1 VANPS
6 PAKVS
11 AECPHCGFKQM
22 EYAAAKS
29 SICRQCGRSFSPFA
43 PKPGLKLRTTEE
55 APAQETSSS
64 SSIFGR
70 FEDFWKRQTTSV
82 IECFDCKRKQQ
93 VSGAATSTICPSCSA
108 HIDLRDYKITSGFS
122 RSIRTRGNVHLSG
135 KGDLASSSVLCGSAL
150 IEGRLRGNLHC
161 DNTATINHSGKIPGR
176 ISARHVVVE
185 RKADIHCFRTVRAEN
200 IEIKG
205 RMSGEIIAQT
215 VTVHKKGCLEGD
227 VTARAISVEKG
238 GMFSGQLAIGQ
249 IDLTQGELLGQQ
261 EPTASPGTES
271 NFPEPVARPLP
282 AT

>member
-1 VANPS
+1 
-6 PAKVS
+6 
-11 AECPHCGFKQM
+11 M

-55 APAQETSSS
+55 PSPPEAS

-70 FEDFWKRQTTSV
+70 LEDFWKRQTVSV
-82 IECFDCKRKQQ
+82 VECFDCKRKQQ

-108 HIDLRDYKITSGFS
+108 HIDLRDYKITTGFS

-135 KGDLASSSVLCGSAL
+135 KGDLASSSVVCASAL
-150 IEGRLRGNLHC
+150 IEGRLRGNLDC
-161 DNTATINHSGKIPGR
+161 SDTATINYSGKIPGR
-176 ISARHVVVE
+176 ISARRVVVE

-215 VTVHKKGCLEGD
+215 VTVHKRGCLEGD

-249 IDLTQGELLGQQ
+249 TGLTQGELLGER
-261 EPTASPGTES
+261 EPTIPFGTKPNLPDS
-271 NFPEPVARPLP
+271 LPQPLP

>member
-29 SICRQCGRSFSPFA
+29 SICRQCGRSFTPFA
-43 PKPGLKLRTTEE
+43 PKPGLKLRTTKD
-55 APAQETSSS
+55 APAPETS
-64 SSIFGR
+64 SSIFGKL
-70 FEDFWKRQTTSV
+70 EDYWKRQTSCV
-82 IECFDCKRKQQ
+82 VECFECKRKQQ

-135 KGDLASSSVLCGSAL
+135 KGDLASSSVECQSAL

-161 DNTATINHSGKIPGR
+161 DTATINYLGKIPGR
-176 ISARHVVVE
+176 ISALLVVVD
-185 RKADIHCFRTVRAEN
+185 RKADIHCFRTVRAEH

-205 RMSGEIIAQT
+205 RMSGEIIAQS
-215 VTVHKKGCLEGD
+215 VTVHRKGSLEGD
-227 VTARAISVEKG
+227 VTAKAISVERG
-238 GMFSGQLAIGQ
+238 GIFSGQLTIGQ
-249 IDLTQGELLGQQ
+249 IGLAQGELLGEQ
-261 EPTASPGTES
+261 EAIASRPADS
-271 NFPEPVARPLP
+271 SFQDAVARPLP

>member
-1 VANPS
+1 MANPS

-43 PKPGLKLRTTEE
+43 PKPGLKLRATEE
-55 APAQETSSS
+55 TPAPETAP
-64 SSIFGR
+64 SIFGR
-70 FEDFWKRQTTSV
+70 LEDFWKRQTSSV
-82 IECFDCKRKQQ
+82 VECFECKRKQQ
-93 VSGAATSTICPSCSA
+93 VSGAATSTICPSCST

-122 RSIRTRGNVHLSG
+122 RSIRTRGNVHLLG
-135 KGDLASSSVLCGSAL
+135 KGDLASSSVVCQSAL

-161 DNTATINHSGKIPGR
+161 EDTATINYSGKIPGR
-176 ISARHVVVE
+176 ISARHVVVD
-185 RKADIHCFRTVRAEN
+185 RKADIHCFRTVRAEH

-205 RMSGEIIAQT
+205 RMSGEIVAQT
-215 VTVHKKGCLEGD
+215 VTVYKRGSLEGD

-238 GMFSGQLAIGQ
+238 GTFSGQLVIGQ
-249 IDLTQGELLGQQ
+249 MGLTQGELLQ
-261 EPTASPGTES
+261 EQPATASPEMER
-271 NFPEPVARPLP
+271 NFPDAMVRPLP

>member
-29 SICRQCGRSFSPFA
+29 SICRQCGRSFTPFA

-55 APAQETSSS
+55 APAPAAS
-64 SSIFGR
+64 SSIFGK
-70 FEDFWKRQTTSV
+70 FEDFWKRQTSSV
-82 IECFDCKRKQQ
+82 VECFECKRKQQ

-135 KGDLASSSVLCGSAL
+135 KGDLASSNVECQSAL

-161 DNTATINHSGKIPGR
+161 DTATINYSGKIPGR

-185 RKADIHCFRTVRAEN
+185 RKADIHCFRTVRAEH

-205 RMSGEIIAQT
+205 RMSGEIIAQS
-215 VTVHKKGCLEGD
+215 VTVHRKGSLEGD
-227 VTARAISVEKG
+227 VAARAISVEKG
-238 GMFSGQLAIGQ
+238 GMFSGQLAIGK
-249 IDLTQGELLGQQ
+249 IGLAQGEFLGEQK
-261 EPTASPGTES
+261 PSVSRPTES
-271 NFPEPVARPLP
+271 SFQDAVARPLP

>member
-1 VANPS
+1 
-6 PAKVS
+6 
-11 AECPHCGFKQM
+11 M

-29 SICRQCGRSFSPFA
+29 SICRQCGRSFTPFA
-43 PKPGLKLRTTEE
+43 PKPGLKLRTAEE
-55 APAQETSSS
+55 APAPETS

-70 FEDFWKRQTTSV
+70 FEDFWKRQTSSV
-82 IECFDCKRKQQ
+82 IECFECKRKQQ

-135 KGDLASSSVLCGSAL
+135 KGDLASSSVECTSAL

-161 DNTATINHSGKIPGR
+161 DTATVNYSGKIPGR
-176 ISARHVVVE
+176 ISARHVIVE
-185 RKADIHCFRTVRAEN
+185 RRADIHCFRTVRAEQ

-205 RMSGEIIAQT
+205 RMSGEIIAQS
-215 VTVHKKGCLEGD
+215 VTVHRKGSLEGD
-227 VTARAISVEKG
+227 VTARAISVERG

-249 IDLTQGELLGQQ
+249 ISLAQGELLAEQPSAAAHPT
-261 EPTASPGTES
+261 EPGFEGA
-271 NFPEPVARPLP
+271 VARPLP

>member
-1 VANPS
+1 VANPA

-29 SICRQCGRSFSPFA
+29 SICRQCGRSFTPFA

-64 SSIFGR
+64 IFGKL
-70 FEDFWKRQTTSV
+70 EDFWKRQTSCV
-82 IECFDCKRKQQ
+82 VECFECKRKQQ

-135 KGDLASSSVLCGSAL
+135 KGDLASSSVECQSAL

-161 DNTATINHSGKIPGR
+161 DTGTINYSGKIPGR
-176 ISARHVVVE
+176 ISGRHIVVE
-185 RKADIHCFRTVRAEN
+185 RKADIHCFRTVRAEH

-205 RMSGEIIAQT
+205 RMSGEIVAQS
-215 VTVHKKGCLEGD
+215 VTVHRKGSLEGD

-249 IDLTQGELLGQQ
+249 IGLAQGELLGEQ
-261 EPTASPGTES
+261 EPTASRPTGS
-271 NFPEPVARPLP
+271 SFQAAVARPLP